1 MVLPTPPPLPRN
13 HPLPPLPS
21 ANHVGNTTS
30 TPPQKTPTTSNLG
43 AASSNSNPNQNPNS
57 TSASGQN
64 KSLKETIAHSQA
76 IYRRDLRALFG
87 HAKDR
92 FGDVKWT
99 GGSCGPSS
107 GSLAAGLVNGARAGN
122 GVGDGVD
129 EGDAEGM
136 GFEVVDFAF
145 RADTE
150 KHGRGS
156 GRDAGNE
163 EEEEAVWAH
172 KGEQGLY
179 ISCSMGKLVR
189 WL

>member
-13 HPLPPLPS
+13 HLLPPLPS
-21 ANHVGNTTS
+21 NNHVGSTSTTS
-30 TPPQKTPTTSNLG
+30 SQKTPTTSNLG
-43 AASSNSNPNQNPNS
+43 ASSSTPNPNQNPNT
-57 TSASGQN
+57 TSAFGQN
-64 KSLKETIAHSQA
+64 KTLKETIAHSQA

-99 GGSCGPSS
+99 GGSS
-107 GSLAAGLVNGARAGN
+107 GSLAAGLVNGARAGGGN

-145 RADTE
+145 RADTA

-156 GRDAGNE
+156 GQDARDE
-163 EEEEAVWAH
+163 KEEEAVWAH
-172 KGEQGLY
+172 KGEQDLY
-179 ISCSMGKLVR
+179 MSRSMGKLVR

>member
-30 TPPQKTPTTSNLG
+30 TPSQKTPTTSNLG

-99 GGSCGPSS
+99 GGSS
-107 GSLAAGLVNGARAGN
+107 GSLAAGLVNGARAGAGN
-122 GVGDGVD
+122 GDGTGDGVD

-145 RADTE
+145 RTDTE

-156 GRDAGNE
+156 GQDAGNE
-163 EEEEAVWAH
+163 GEEEAVWAH
-172 KGEQGLY
+172 KGELGVHIRVVIGAL
-179 ISCSMGKLVR
+179 R
-189 WL
+189 